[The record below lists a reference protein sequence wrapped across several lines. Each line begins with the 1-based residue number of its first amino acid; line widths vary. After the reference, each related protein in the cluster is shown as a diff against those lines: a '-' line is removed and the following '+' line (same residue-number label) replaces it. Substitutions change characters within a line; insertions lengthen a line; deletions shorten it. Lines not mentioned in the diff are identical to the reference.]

1 MIDLRD
7 GKVYGLPIDCPACGY
22 GPEEFYDF
30 EKNSFLFVNT
40 YCGDKGKKNNFY
52 IWSEKK
58 KVFEKINN

>member
-40 YCGDKGKKNNFY
+40 YCGDKGKKTTFIY
-52 IWSEKK
+52 GLKK
-58 KVFEKINN
+58 RKFSKK